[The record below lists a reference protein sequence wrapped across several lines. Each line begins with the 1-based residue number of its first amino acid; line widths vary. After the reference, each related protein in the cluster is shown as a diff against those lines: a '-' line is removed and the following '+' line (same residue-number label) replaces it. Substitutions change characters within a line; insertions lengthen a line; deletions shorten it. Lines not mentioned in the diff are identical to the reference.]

1 MSDKEHLDKFRQEVR
16 AWLEENCPPEMRTPT
31 PEGGIVWVGSKIQFD
46 SEPQRL
52 WYERMRD
59 KRWFAPTWP
68 VEYGGGG
75 LSKAEAQILER
86 EMTRLKCRL
95 PMVNLG
101 IWMIGPIILEFGT
114 EEQRRQHIPAMC
126 SGAASWCQGFSE
138 PNAGSDLASLK
149 MRADRDGDAFV
160 LNGSKIWTSYA
171 QKSDWMYCL
180 IRTDSTPGKDKQEGI
195 TLVLL
200 DMHTPGISIK
210 PIELLSGKSNFC
222 QVFFDNVR
230 VPVANVIGEINGG
243 WPITKKLL
251 QYERGAMAK
260 LSESGVKGRDFTSLA
275 QEYLPQIADP
285 VQKAALRD
293 RIASIVIDEKAFLF
307 TMQRVGEEAKA
318 GGDVGTITS
327 IFKYASAEEGR
338 HKYEAL
344 LALMGHRALGWDTSE
359 PGQEF
364 TEDELMVAK
373 QWLLSWTF
381 CIAGGTSEIQLNVIA
396 KRILGLPS

>member
-1 MSDKEHLDKFRQEVR
+1 MSDKEQLEKFRQETR

-31 PEGGIVWVGSKIQFD
+31 PEGGIVWVGSQIQFD

-59 KRWFAPTWP
+59 KRWFAPGWP

-75 LSKAEAQILER
+75 LSKAEASILER
-86 EMTRLKCRL
+86 ELSRLKCRL

-114 EEQRRQHIPAMC
+114 EEQKQQHIPKMC
-126 SGAASWCQGFSE
+126 SGEASWCQGFSE

-149 MRADRDGDAFV
+149 MKADDDGDDFI

-180 IRTDSTPGKDKQEGI
+180 IRTDNDPAKNKQQGI
-195 TLVLL
+195 TLILL
-200 DMHTPGISIK
+200 DMKTPGLSVK

-230 VPVANVIGEINGG
+230 VPKKNVIGEINGG
-243 WPITKKLL
+243 WPIVKKLL
-251 QYERGAMAK
+251 QYERSAMAK
-260 LSESGVKGRDFTSLA
+260 LNESSVKGRDLTSLA
-275 QEYLPQIADP
+275 HEYLPQVTDP
-285 VQKAALRD
+285 QQKAALRD
-293 RIASIVIDEKAFLF
+293 RIAGILIDEKAFLF

-338 HKYEAL
+338 QKYEAL
-344 LALMGHRALGWDTSE
+344 LALMGHRALGWDTGE
-359 PGQEF
+359 AGQEF
-364 TEDELMVAK
+364 NEDELMVAK

>member
-1 MSDKEHLDKFRQEVR
+1 VSAIDPIEKFRQEVKE
-16 AWLEENCPPEMRTPT
+16 WLEANCPPEMRTPT
-31 PEGGIVWVGSKIQFD
+31 PEGGIVWVGSKIHFD

-59 KRWFAPTWP
+59 KRWFAPGWP

-75 LSKAEAQILER
+75 LSPKEVRVLER
-86 EMTRLKCRL
+86 ELSRMKCRL

-114 EEQRRQHIPAMC
+114 EEQKRQHIPKMC
-126 SGAASWCQGFSE
+126 SGEASWCQGFSE

-149 MRADRDGDAFV
+149 MRATIDGDDFV
-160 LNGSKIWTSYA
+160 LAGSKIWTSYA

-180 IRTDSTPGKDKQEGI
+180 IRTDPEASNKQQGI
-195 TLVLL
+195 SLVLL
-200 DMHTPGISIK
+200 DMASPGITVK
-210 PIELLSGKSNFC
+210 PIELISGKSNFC
-222 QVFFDNVR
+222 QVFFDDVR
-230 VPVANVIGEINGG
+230 VPRKNMIGELNGG

-260 LSESGVKGRDFTSLA
+260 LSESSVTGKDLTTLA
-275 QEYLPQIADP
+275 QEYLPQVADP

-293 RIASIVIDEKAFLF
+293 RIAACIIDEKAALF
-307 TMQRVGEEAKA
+307 TMQRVGEEARA
-318 GGDVGTITS
+318 GGDVGTISS
-327 IFKYASAEEGR
+327 IFKYAHGEEGR
-338 HKYEAL
+338 NKYEAL
-344 LALMGHRALGWDTSE
+344 LALLGHRALGWEGD
-359 PGQEF
+359 EF
-364 TEDELMVAK
+364 SEDELMVAK
-373 QWLLSWTF
+373 QWLLSWTY

>member
-1 MSDKEHLDKFRQEVR
+1 MSDIDKFRQEVKE
-16 AWLEENCPPEMRTPT
+16 WLEANCPPEMRTPT

-75 LSKAEAQILER
+75 LSKDEGRVLER
-86 EMTRLKCRL
+86 EMSRMKCRL

-114 EEQRRQHIPAMC
+114 EEQKRQHIPKMC
-126 SGAASWCQGFSE
+126 SGEASWCQGFSE

-149 MRADRDGDAFV
+149 MRAESDGNDFV
-160 LNGSKIWTSYA
+160 ITGSKIWTSYA

-180 IRTDSTPGKDKQEGI
+180 IRTDNDPAKNKQQGI

-200 DMHTPGISIK
+200 DMHSPGISVK

-222 QVFFDNVR
+222 QVFFDEVR
-230 VPVANVIGEINGG
+230 VPKKNVIGAINGG

-251 QYERGAMAK
+251 QYERGAMSK
-260 LSESGVKGRDFTSLA
+260 LNESSVKGRDLTSLA
-275 QEYLPQIADP
+275 QEYLPQVADP
-285 VQKAALRD
+285 VQRAALRD
-293 RIASIVIDEKAFLF
+293 RIAGIIIDEKAALF

-327 IFKYASAEEGR
+327 IFKYAAGEEGR
-338 HKYEAL
+338 QKYEAL
-344 LALMGHRALGWDTSE
+344 VALMGHRALGWDLGYGAE
-359 PGQEF
+359 AEQEF
-364 TEDELMVAK
+364 DQDELMVAK
-373 QWLLSWTF
+373 QWLLSWTY

>member
-1 MSDKEHLDKFRQEVR
+1 MSDKEHLEQFRQEVR
-16 AWLEENCPPEMRTPT
+16 EWLEANCPPEMRTPT

-68 VEYGGGG
+68 VELGGGG
-75 LSKAEAQILER
+75 LSKDQARILER
-86 EMTRLKCRL
+86 ELSHMKCRM

-114 EEQRRQHIPAMC
+114 EEQKRQHIPKMC
-126 SGAASWCQGFSE
+126 SGEASWCQGFSE

-149 MRADRDGDAFV
+149 MRADVDGDDFV

-180 IRTDSTPGKDKQEGI
+180 IRTDNDPAKDKQQGI

-200 DMHTPGISIK
+200 DMNNPGISVK

-230 VPVANVIGEINGG
+230 VPIKNVIGEINGG

-251 QYERGAMAK
+251 QYERGAMSK
-260 LSESGVKGRDFTSLA
+260 LNESSVKGRDLTSLA
-275 QEYLPQIADP
+275 QEYLPQVADP
-285 VQKAALRD
+285 MQRAVLRD
-293 RIASIVIDEKAFLF
+293 RIAGIIIDEKAALF

-327 IFKYASAEEGR
+327 IFKYAAGEEGR
-338 HKYEAL
+338 QKYEVL
-344 LALMGHRALGWDTSE
+344 LALMGHRALGWDLGSE
-359 PGQEF
+359 GQEF
-364 TEDELMVAK
+364 NQDELMTAK
-373 QWLLSWTF
+373 QWLLSWTY
-381 CIAGGTSEIQLNVIA
+381 CIAGGSSEIQLNVIA